1 MKGCIGGS
9 QAKNGGAL
17 SAWTKADVPDV
28 DKALIL
34 AKEVLKLES
43 PDKRM
48 SEAHQCALKDISP
61 GEQMKLV
68 GAEDLVALKPPVD
81 QDVVSRTLRN
91 HWPFPSTV
99 SLAPGVQRVLLHQ
112 LIGTDVSIPRARQD
126 PVLPRA
132 SPSPGVEGVQHLHRH
147 HANNWTYPR
156 AELHQQSECTFGHR
170 GRIHRTV
177 CNRLGVIDWSEPRH
191 HFRGHGYLLRC
202 ARGICVW
209 ELGRCG
215 RLW

>member
-1 MKGCIGGS
+1 
-9 QAKNGGAL
+9 
-17 SAWTKADVPDV
+17 
-28 DKALIL
+28 
-34 AKEVLKLES
+34 
-43 PDKRM
+43 M
-48 SEAHQCALKDISP
+48 SEAHQCALKDVSP
-61 GEQMKLV
+61 GEQTKLV

-99 SLAPGVQRVLLHQ
+99 SLVSGVQHVFLHQ
-112 LIGTDVSIPRARQD
+112 LTGTDISITRARQD

-132 SPSPGVEGVQHLHRH
+132 PPSPGVERIQHLHFDLVDRR
-147 HANNWTYPR
+147 AYPR
-156 AELHQQSECTFGHR
+156 AEFHQQSERTFGHR
-170 GRIHRTV
+170 NRIHRAV
-177 CNRLGVIDWSEPRH
+177 CDRLGVIDWSEPRY

-202 ARGICVW
+202 ARGVCVR